1 MMTTLEL
8 KESIQTKR
16 DAIAN
21 KTDENSDKQKELDD
35 FQVERDEGDYEDYL
49 NANYG
54 DVDVCGMTFAAGS
67 TLLELDPIAFRIG
80 FNDWVDS
87 LDPSDEDGYK
97 ELESEL
103 EDLEDELSDL
113 ESELEDL
120 EAELQDLESEL
131 ESD

>member
-1 MMTTLEL
+1 MTTLEL

-21 KTDENSDKQKELDD
+21 KTDEISDKQKELDD